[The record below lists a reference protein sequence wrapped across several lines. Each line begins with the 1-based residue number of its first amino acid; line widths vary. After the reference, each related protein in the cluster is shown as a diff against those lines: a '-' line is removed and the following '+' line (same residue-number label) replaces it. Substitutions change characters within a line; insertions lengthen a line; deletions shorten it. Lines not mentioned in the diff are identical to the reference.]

1 MKGERPRGAVLVG
14 SVPLNDT
21 EEALRTVSSILGRHL
36 RRIPDGETGARRN
49 WIRWQLPLLSSLP
62 FLETVAQGPG
72 QYAER
77 PRVRLRPEADPKSL
91 AFGSL
96 GYAEASRGS
105 FQVFKS
111 LKKAG
116 VIPKWMRFQVSL
128 PTPLAVVNRFVD
140 PGSQATVEPAYEK
153 RVLAELKEI
162 CAALPISELSIQWDV
177 AVELA
182 LLEGVWTSH
191 LGNVRGGVMDRL
203 VRLGNAVPADAELGF
218 HLCYGD
224 FAHKHFVEP
233 KDAGLLV
240 DVANK
245 LAAGVRRQID
255 WVHMPVPRE
264 RTDED
269 FFRPLGRLALKPG
282 TELYL
287 GLIHQTD
294 GAQGARARIQAALK
308 ARGEFGVATECGMG
322 RRPRETL
329 DGLLR
334 LHAEV
339 SDPIA

>member
-1 MKGERPRGAVLVG
+1 MNGKKPRGAVLVG
-14 SVPLNDT
+14 SVPLNDA
-21 EEALRTVSSILGRHL
+21 EEALSTVSSILGKHL

-62 FLETVAQGPG
+62 FFETVPGGTGP
-72 QYAER
+72 YSEH
-77 PRVRLRPEADPKSL
+77 PRVRLRPDVDAKTVV
-91 AFGSL
+91 FGPL
-96 GYAEASRGS
+96 GYAEAAKTS
-105 FQVFKS
+105 FQVFRT
-111 LKKAG
+111 LRKAG
-116 VIPKWMRFQVSL
+116 AIPKGIRFQVSL

-140 PGSQATVEPAYEK
+140 PSSQAAVEPAYEK
-153 RVLAELKEI
+153 RLLAELKEI
-162 CAALPISELSIQWDV
+162 CTTLPAAELAVQWDV

-191 LGNVRGGVMDRL
+191 LGNVKGGVMDRL

-224 FAHKHFVEP
+224 YAHKHFTEP

-245 LAAGVRRQID
+245 LAAGVRRPID

-264 RTDED
+264 RTDGD
-269 FFRPLGRLALKPG
+269 FFRPLARLALKPG

-294 GAQGARARIQAALK
+294 GAAGARARIQAALA
-308 ARGEFGVATECGMG
+308 ARGDFGVATECGMG
-322 RRPRETL
+322 RRPPETIR
-329 DGLLR
+329 GLLE

-339 SDPIA
+339 ADPLS